1 MEYAKLVAEYLKI
14 LIWPGVAL
22 TFILLFRA
30 KISSAIGRL
39 NSVDV
44 AGMQAS
50 FAEGAEEARQETE
63 ELTLTAAAGGEQ
75 NTPPEQAPSDDPVR
89 PSVLSPV
96 PVPHPAFRRAL
107 DRAHRDPAEAVDMA
121 WRIMEDA
128 LIAAIQARG
137 VRFDELVGSP
147 DSFINYHLAVAGM
160 TEARL
165 TWGNLRTL
173 HRTSAHAPDA
183 PTLSAAIAYVES
195 CRSFT
200 VVALEA
206 LASAPLPQG

>member
-63 ELTLTAAAGGEQ
+63 ELTLTAAEGEQ
-75 NTPPEQAPSDDPVR
+75 NTPPEQAPSDEAER

-96 PVPHPAFRRAL
+96 PVPHPAFRRAR

-121 WRIMEDA
+121 WGIMEDA
-128 LIAAIQARG
+128 LITALQARG
-137 VRFDELVGSP
+137 VRLDQLVGAR
-147 DSFINYHLAVAGM
+147 DSFINHYLAVAGM
-160 TEARL
+160 TVEARM
-165 TWGNLRTL
+165 TWSNLRTL

-183 PTLSAAIAYVES
+183 PTLQAAIAYVES